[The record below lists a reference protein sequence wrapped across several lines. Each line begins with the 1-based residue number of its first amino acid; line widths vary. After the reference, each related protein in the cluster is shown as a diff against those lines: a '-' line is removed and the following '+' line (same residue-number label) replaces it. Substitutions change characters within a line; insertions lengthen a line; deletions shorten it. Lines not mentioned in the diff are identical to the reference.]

1 MLLYYKI
8 ISKANL
14 FWMVSCRLWEIG
26 RFKRVF
32 NIFFCLFHYKEF
44 QLTVKGEIGRII
56 WDKKSKFVFLYI
68 RFKMWI
74 RYTHGDIES
83 IDVFI

>member
-14 FWMVSCRLWEIG
+14 FWMVSCRLRDRKIQ
-26 RFKRVF
+26 KSLQH
-32 NIFFCLFHYKEF
+32 FFCLFHCKEF
-44 QLTVKGEIGRII
+44 QLIVKEEIGRII

-74 RYTHGDIES
+74 RYTHGDIER